1 MSEQRQEGGEKRE
14 RGGKRESSRTIGGER
29 VEEGR
34 GEQRVHA
41 SREGGRGGCLLVIRQ
56 EESERGE
63 SQREGERACT
73 YFMGQDCMTF

>member
-41 SREGGRGGCLLVIRQ
+41 SREGGREGGLFIGYTSRR
-56 EESERGE
+56 ERAGE
-63 SQREGERACT
+63 SQ
-73 YFMGQDCMTF
+73 